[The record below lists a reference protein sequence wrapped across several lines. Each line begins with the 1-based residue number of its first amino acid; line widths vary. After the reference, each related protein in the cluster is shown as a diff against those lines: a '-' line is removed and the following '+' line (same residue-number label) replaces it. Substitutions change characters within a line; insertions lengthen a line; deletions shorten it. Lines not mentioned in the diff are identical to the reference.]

1 MTMLAA
7 YTVKTPDNM
16 ERYKWGGAGEN
27 MLASSTLSHAM
38 TESYSQ
44 IS

>member
-16 ERYKWGGAGEN
+16 ERYKWGAGEN